1 MTRTTSAAESLWLN
15 PAAPTDYP
23 ALTGDLE
30 VDVVVI
36 GGGIAGLTTALML
49 CRDGARVAVLEA
61 GRVGTG
67 VTGCTTAKV
76 SALQGTVYTTIT
88 RRHGPE
94 VATCYAEASEAAVE
108 HVARLI
114 ENESID
120 CDLERAPAYTY
131 AATPE
136 ERSAITKEADAA
148 RRAGLPVE
156 MVDSAG
162 LPYRVYGAVR
172 LADQLQLHPVKYVQ
186 GLAAAVDGDG
196 FHVFENS
203 RVVGVREGTPCVVRT
218 REGTVRATHVV
229 VATHYP
235 ILDRGGYFARLDA
248 HRSYCIAARLANDTP
263 PAVMAISAGSPTR
276 SVRAWGEY
284 LIVGG
289 EGHPVG
295 SRDAS
300 PERFQRLEDF
310 ARGYWDVE
318 SITHRWSA
326 QDPSSYDHL
335 PMIGAYR
342 PGSRHLWVTTGF
354 MKWGLATATFGAT
367 ILADRIAGRSNSWAE
382 PFSPNRFSPRSLHE
396 VGRLGAKFTA
406 AMVGDRLRPPQASR
420 TDDVPAGAARV
431 VGSGLNRKGVYR
443 DADGTV
449 HAVSLRCTHLGC
461 LLHFNAAETSW
472 DCPCHGSR
480 FDVDGNVLWGPA
492 VDALAPATVEVTP

>member
-1 MTRTTSAAESLWLN
+1 MTRTTSAAHSLWLN
-15 PAAPTDYP
+15 PASTTDYP

-30 VDVVVI
+30 VDVAVI
-36 GGGIAGLTTALML
+36 GGGIAGLTTALLL

-76 SALQGTVYTTIT
+76 SALQGTVYSTIT
-88 RRHGPE
+88 RRHSAK
-94 VATCYAEASEAAVE
+94 VAACYAEASAAGVDK
-108 HVARLI
+108 VAGLVDD
-114 ENESID
+114 ESID
-120 CDLERAPAYTY
+120 CDLDRAAACTY

-136 ERSAITKEADAA
+136 EREAVEKEAEAA

-156 MVDSAG
+156 LVDSAG

-186 GLAAAVDGDG
+186 GLAAAVAAVDGG
-196 FHVFENS
+196 TTAVFENS
-203 RVVGVREGTPCVVRT
+203 RVIGVREGSPCVVRT
-218 REGTVRATHVV
+218 RDGTVRATDVV

-248 HRSYCIAARLANDTP
+248 QRSYCIAARLNNDTP

-276 SVRAWGEY
+276 SVRASGEY

-289 EGHPVG
+289 EGHSVG
-295 SRDAS
+295 SSDAQ

-310 ARGYWDVE
+310 ARGYWDVDAV
-318 SITHRWSA
+318 THRWSA

-342 PGSRHLWVTTGF
+342 PGSRHLWVCTGF

-367 ILADRIAGRSNSWAE
+367 ILADRIAGRPNSWAE
-382 PFSPNRFSPRSLHE
+382 TFSPNRLSLQSLHE
-396 VGRLGAKFTA
+396 VGRLGGKFTA

-420 TDDVPAGAARV
+420 ADDVPAGEARV
-431 VGSGLNRKGVYR
+431 VGSGPSRRGVYR

-480 FDVDGNVLWGPA
+480 FDVDGAVLEGPA
-492 VDALAPATVEVTP
+492 TKPLGKRDG

>member
-1 MTRTTSAAESLWLN
+1 MTRTTSAEHSLWLN
-15 PAAPTDYP
+15 PATPTDYP
-23 ALTGDLE
+23 ALAGELE
-30 VDVVVI
+30 VDVAVI

-49 CRDGARVAVLEA
+49 CQDGARVAVLEA

-76 SALQGTVYTTIT
+76 SALQGTVYSTIT
-88 RRHGPE
+88 RRHSAD
-94 VATCYAEASEAAVE
+94 VAARYAAASQAAVE
-108 HVARLI
+108 HVARI
-114 ENESID
+114 IGDESID
-120 CDLERAPAYTY
+120 CDLDRAPAYTY

-136 ERSAITKEADAA
+136 ERTAVEKETEAA

-156 MVDSAG
+156 LVDSAG
-162 LPYRVYGAVR
+162 LPYPVYGAVR
-172 LADQLQLHPVKYVQ
+172 LADQLQLHPVKYLQ
-186 GLAAAVDGDG
+186 GLAAAMDGAG
-196 FHVFENS
+196 SAVFENS
-203 RVVGVREGTPCVVRT
+203 RVLNVREGSPCVVRT
-218 REGTVRATHVV
+218 REGLVRAADVV

-248 HRSYCIAARLANDTP
+248 QRSYCIAARLANDTP
-263 PAVMAISAGSPTR
+263 PAVMAISAGGPTR

-289 EGHPVG
+289 EGHSVG
-295 SRDAS
+295 SRDAQ

-318 SITHRWSA
+318 AITHRWSA

-335 PMIGAYR
+335 PMIGAYH
-342 PGSRHLWVTTGF
+342 PGSRHLWVSTGF

-367 ILADRIAGRSNSWAE
+367 ILADRIAGRSNSWAA
-382 PFSPNRFSPRSLHE
+382 PFSPNRVSPRSLPDL
-396 VGRLGAKFTA
+396 GRLGGKFTA
-406 AMVGDRLRPPQASR
+406 AMIGDRLRPPQAAR
-420 TDDVPAGAARV
+420 ADDVPAGEARV
-431 VGSGLNRKGVYR
+431 VGKGITRRGVYR
-443 DADGTV
+443 DADGTA

-480 FDVDGNVLWGPA
+480 FDVDGAVLEGPA
-492 VDALAPATVEVTP
+492 TEPLERRDG